1 MANGTNVA
9 FYTLVQVGPFSNTP
23 IHGRLCDSY
32 VAFFTYLE
40 SSDNPQIKAF
50 IKFWDNYNE
59 EVRAEVH
66 RPIPE
71 HDHHYSKSWRV
82 DVVNAEIP
90 GDITTVITG
99 YDITCWP
106 LN

>member
-9 FYTLVQVGPFSNTP
+9 FYTLVQVDQFANTP

-32 VAFFTYLE
+32 ISFFNYLE
-40 SSDNPQIKAF
+40 LSDNPKIKAF
-50 IKFWDNYNE
+50 LKFWDDYND
-59 EVRAEVH
+59 EVRAEVT

-82 DVVNAEIP
+82 NAEIP
-90 GDITTVITG
+90 GDTWTTVITG
-99 YDITCWP
+99 YDIMCWP
-106 LN
+106 LH